1 MGSFAAH
8 AFSIRIT
15 NLTRATKLPTLQTVK
30 PINLHLLFALNA
42 AFATSG
48 TALAQTYPDKP
59 VRVIVPAPAGG
70 ALDVV
75 ARQFMQKLG
84 ETLGAQFVVD
94 NRGGGNGSIGA
105 ETVARAPADGYTLL
119 FASSSVL
126 SINPHLGAKT
136 TYHVLK
142 SFAPVILIGYSPNVL
157 VVHPSLPV
165 ANVRQL
171 IAIAKAKPGA
181 LAFASNGAGSLSH
194 LTGALF
200 MQQAGVNLLHV
211 PYRGAAPAVIDTVAG
226 HVSVL
231 FAAYGSVS
239 GQMQSGKLKALA
251 VTSAKRISAAPQ
263 LPTIAESGL
272 PGYSAS
278 GWYALFGP
286 GKMPAPLVKQ
296 IYDDVLAVI
305 HRSDVAAQIR
315 AQGFDQNALA
325 PDEFSRFVKKELATW
340 GAVIKDAGIRAE

>member
-1 MGSFAAH
+1 M
-8 AFSIRIT
+8 
-15 NLTRATKLPTLQTVK
+15 K
-30 PINLHLLFALNA
+30 PINPRLLFALTA
-42 AFATSG
+42 VFATSG

-94 NRGGGNGSIGA
+94 NRGGGNGAIGA
-105 ETVARAPADGYTLL
+105 ELVARASADGYTLL

-136 TYHVLK
+136 SYHVLK

-165 ANVRQL
+165 ANVKQF
-171 IAIAKAKPGA
+171 IALAKAKPGA

-251 VTSAKRISAAPQ
+251 VTSAKRISAAPN
-263 LPTIAESGL
+263 LPTVAESGL
-272 PGYSAS
+272 PG
-278 GWYALFGP
+278 
-286 GKMPAPLVKQ
+286 
-296 IYDDVLAVI
+296 
-305 HRSDVAAQIR
+305 
-315 AQGFDQNALA
+315 FDSTQW
-325 PDEFSRFVKKELATW
+325 W
-340 GAVIKDAGIRAE
+340 GATSSTGSIAN

>member
-1 MGSFAAH
+1 MGGAVRLTPDPVKILNSNVCFV
-8 AFSIRIT
+8 RIT
-15 NLTRATKLPTLQTVK
+15 VL
-30 PINLHLLFALNA
+30 A
-42 AFATSG
+42 AIAASTP
-48 TALAQTYPDKP
+48 ALAQTYPDKP
-59 VRVIVPAPAGG
+59 VHVIVPAPAGG

-94 NRGGGNGSIGA
+94 NRGGGGGAIGA
-105 ETVARAPADGYTLL
+105 EMVARAPADGTMLL

-136 TYHVLK
+136 TYHVQK

-157 VVHPSLPV
+157 VVHPSLPA
-165 ANVRQL
+165 ANVKQL
-171 IAIAKAKPGA
+171 IAIAKARPGA
-181 LAFASNGAGSLSH
+181 LAFASNGSGSLSH

-200 MQQAGVNLLHV
+200 MQQAGVNMLHV

-239 GQMQSGKLKALA
+239 GQMQAGKLKALA

-272 PGYSAS
+272 PGFDSTQWWGVY
-278 GWYALFGP
+278 GP
-286 GKMPAPLVKQ
+286 ANMNADVINRLNRELNVILGTADTRKRLAAEGADPAGGTPA
-296 IYDDVLAVI
+296 DLAAHHKADLERWQKVI
-305 HRSDVAAQIR
+305 QS
-315 AQGFDQNALA
+315 
-325 PDEFSRFVKKELATW
+325 
-340 GAVIKDAGIRAE
+340 AGIKGE

>member
-136 TYHVLK
+136 AYHVLK

-165 ANVRQL
+165 ANVRQF

-272 PGYSAS
+272 PGFDSTQWWGAYGPAGMSADIVNR
-278 GWYALFGP
+278 LNRELNVI
-286 GKMPAPLVKQ
+286 LVTADTRK
-296 IYDDVLAVI
+296 
-305 HRSDVAAQIR
+305 R
-315 AQGFDQNALA
+315 
-325 PDEFSRFVKKELATW
+325 LATD
-340 GAVIKDAGIRAE
+340 GADPAGGTPANLAAHHKSDFERWQKVIQDAGIKGE